1 LTKPGCWRCLKG
13 TKRKH
18 KAHRFPSRAGAAAGA
33 GVGEAFDGAEFAFAL
48 AVPGFRAP
56 VARVIAGWLF
66 RERGRLGGRSGRHWY
81 QFSGW
86 PERLAPGHGWQ
97 RRGYQT
103 SGRLYFLMRAVRG
116 KAGIGGGG
124 LVLDRNILCGARWD
138 AHGKGSGHEFVH
150 QLVEAGLPAQMLHP
164 RTQAIARVP
173 AADAQL
179 SALLRGNKPVVG
191 LFLFRCANVTRY
203 CLPDHCIPPKAAPSR
218 RGVKCLARSFPSTAG
233 AMILTP
239 QPEPANP
246 IGIVWESPLSISS
259 RVGGKRSTS
268 AGKEC
273 GDASKLNEMGKDRP

>member
-1 LTKPGCWRCLKG
+1 MTKPGCWRCLKG

-138 AHGKGSGHEFVH
+138 AHGKGSCHEFVH

-203 CLPDHCIPPKAAPSR
+203 CLPDHSISPSPHSVPACSIRSAHRRPPLNGGLNR
-218 RGVKCLARSFPSTAG
+218 
-233 AMILTP
+233 TP
-239 QPEPANP
+239 MNRQAIRLENP
-246 IGIVWESPLSISS
+246 WESPS
-259 RVGGKRSTS
+259 STS
-268 AGKEC
+268 SGIQGNA
-273 GDASKLNEMGKDRP
+273 